1 MVVLVVGIIIIVV
14 VVVVVFVV
22 VVAVTV
28 VEITVAVWLLCFT
41 VHSGPGVRSNQPRE
55 PNPEKTS
62 TPQLP
67 K

>member
-1 MVVLVVGIIIIVV
+1 MVVLVVGIIVIVV
-14 VVVVVFVV
+14 VVVVV

-55 PNPEKTS
+55 PNPDKKLQ
-62 TPQLP
+62 PLDGLF
-67 K
+67 

>member
-1 MVVLVVGIIIIVV
+1 MVVLVVGIIII

-28 VEITVAVWLLCFT
+28 VEITVAVWLLRFT